1 MAEIQL
7 KAKILPRSDTEANW
21 SSVNPSILPQELIY
35 ITDKNDFKINGTG
48 AATNFSSLQYLFESK
63 LLGLLTEAEANTKY
77 LQLAGGNIT
86 GNLDVDGSLTVG
98 TLSGLLKAT
107 NGVVAAAVAGTD
119 YPNPAIYTDTKID
132 FVTSGLSG
140 TIPEEQL
147 ILCGAGYHEMFGS
160 SVGLHGGNSLV
171 RAGYNGN
178 NYVELSGNGTNWVMI
193 GPSTVYPTLSTMTL
207 GNAANPWG
215 EIYTKKICTNSTDG
229 LGIAF
234 TNISSS
240 PIFKFT
246 TNGFEPGGAYNLGKS
261 DNPWQSVYVKN
272 TNYLE
277 STSGHTVQ
285 VGSSS
290 QVYQNQYGIKIN
302 STSFPSGSTSSGA
315 LYLVTS
321 RGTGQTDVGPWIG
334 AAFNNNIMF
343 SNTSNSIR
351 FTCNGTPG
359 NFAFSMNFYSKNS
372 NNIFAFIPCQTSK
385 TNFPQSYAR
394 LGDTNNTW
402 DTIYLGKM
410 QLNYNIGEECIEFLA
425 E

>member
-48 AATNFSSLQYLFESK
+48 AATNFSNLQYLFESK

-77 LQLAGGNIT
+77 LQLAGGTIT

-107 NGVVAAAVAGTD
+107 SGVVAAAVAGTD

-147 ILCGAGYHEMFGS
+147 ILCGAGYHEMFGM

-171 RAGYNGN
+171 RVGYNGN

-193 GPSTVYPTLSTMTL
+193 GPSTVYPTSSTMTL

-246 TNGFEPGGAYNLGKS
+246 TNGFEPGGAYNLGS
-261 DNPWQSVYVKN
+261 SSAPWQSVYSNKYLSGSNTALTFGFANGSTAFSAGYSPEALVPGVIKN
-272 TNYLE
+272 LGTYDNAWSNLYIKSDTPGEYYQYTSTGINCFTYKFIIDIDSNTGGIGVEFNSETVSPLGSGPYSLGDVNSFGWESVYLN
-277 STSGHTVQ
+277 T
-285 VGSSS
+285 
-290 QVYQNQYGIKIN
+290 
-302 STSFPSGSTSSGA
+302 STSSTKG
-315 LYLVTS
+315 
-321 RGTGQTDVGPWIG
+321 
-334 AAFNNNIMF
+334 M
-343 SNTSNSIR
+343 SI
-351 FTCNGTPG
+351 
-359 NFAFSMNFYSKNS
+359 K
-372 NNIFAFIPCQTSK
+372 
-385 TNFPQSYAR
+385 
-394 LGDTNNTW
+394 
-402 DTIYLGKM
+402 
-410 QLNYNIGEECIEFLA
+410 YNDDEEAIEFLA

>member
-1 MAEIQL
+1 MSIQL
-7 KAKILPRSDTEANW
+7 KRSDTASLNTAHVLLAGQPGVEMRTGKA
-21 SSVNPSILPQELIY
+21 PR
-35 ITDKNDFKINGTG
+35 FKIGDNTTQWSALPY
-48 AATNFSSLQYLFESK
+48 AAPDPE
-63 LLGLLTEAEANTKY
+63 
-77 LQLAGGNIT
+77 
-86 GNLDVDGSLTVG
+86 
-98 TLSGLLKAT
+98 
-107 NGVVAAAVAGTD
+107 
-119 YPNPAIYTDTKID
+119 IYTDTKIN
-132 FVTSGLSG
+132 FAAAGVSG

-147 ILCGAGYHEMFGS
+147 IACGAGYHEMYGH
-160 SVGLHGGNSLV
+160 SVGLHGGSGIV

-178 NYVELSGNGTNWVMI
+178 NRVELSGDGTNWVII
-193 GPSTVYPTLSTMTL
+193 GPSTLYPTSSAMTL
-207 GNAANPWG
+207 GQS
-215 EIYTKKICTNSTDG
+215 ST
-229 LGIAF
+229 
-234 TNISSS
+234 
-240 PIFKFT
+240 
-246 TNGFEPGGAYNLGKS
+246 
-261 DNPWQSVYVKN
+261 PWQSLYVKN

-285 VGSSS
+285 VSSSS

-351 FTCNGTPG
+351 FTCNSVPG

-394 LGDTNNTW
+394 LGDTNNAW

-410 QLNYNIGEECIEFLA
+410 QLNYNIDEEAIEFLA
-425 E
+425 S